1 MALVLGGCVS
11 PPPKVFTPPP
21 SRQMTAGGGRLDVP
35 LSSDVLTLQ
44 PVLTTDETSARVW
57 SLIYLPLLDT
67 DPDNGALR
75 PGLAESYVV
84 SADGKTITFTLRPGF
99 VWSDGEPVTGDDYVY
114 ALDALA
120 RAKKGAGLE
129 DAVAGYREYAIG
141 RSDRIAG
148 LSVSDSGR
156 VIQVSLARTLCNVLQ
171 LLNMPLLPKHSFV
184 HDWQDRV
191 LRSTGSLEQSPL
203 NNAPPASVGPFQFME
218 RTPAFDITLVRND
231 RYYKGP
237 PLLDRVVFHVGADAA
252 SFLRGEVTYAEVFP
266 DEVAR
271 VRGFVGKSAQ
281 LVQVPRP
288 LVYTF
293 IGWNEVSTRAPW
305 LADKRVRQALSYG
318 LDVEGLLQG
327 FPGVGTRVYAHTPSS
342 SWAYGGAGLNAYK
355 YDKTKAK
362 QLLEEAGATMGTDG
376 IYRWRDG
383 RAMRMR
389 IETNNGAVR
398 RAVLDNAVDEY
409 RLIGIAIDPV
419 VEPFAT
425 LMARVKPGNK
435 DVDGFI
441 HGWQLASDPDAYG
454 FWHSGLSTDSYNL
467 VSFANAEVDR
477 AVEAGRNGPDCSDAA
492 RKSAYVT
499 MNRVLN
505 DEAAYTFLFSTDQ
518 LFFVSSRLQD
528 AEFKP
533 YAMWTNIERWR
544 LLP

>member
-1 MALVLGGCVS
+1 M
-11 PPPKVFTPPP
+11 
-21 SRQMTAGGGRLDVP
+21 
-35 LSSDVLTLQ
+35 
-44 PVLTTDETSARVW
+44 
-57 SLIYLPLLDT
+57 
-67 DPDNGALR
+67 
-75 PGLAESYVV
+75 
-84 SADGKTITFTLRPGF
+84 
-99 VWSDGEPVTGDDYVY
+99 
-114 ALDALA
+114 
-120 RAKKGAGLE
+120 
-129 DAVAGYREYAIG
+129 
-141 RSDRIAG
+141 
-148 LSVSDSGR
+148 
-156 VIQVSLARTLCNVLQ
+156 
-171 LLNMPLLPKHSFV
+171 
-184 HDWQDRV
+184 
-191 LRSTGSLEQSPL
+191 
-203 NNAPPASVGPFQFME
+203 
-218 RTPAFDITLVRND
+218 
-231 RYYKGP
+231 
-237 PLLDRVVFHVGADAA
+237 
-252 SFLRGEVTYAEVFP
+252 
-266 DEVAR
+266 
-271 VRGFVGKSAQ
+271 
-281 LVQVPRP
+281 
-288 LVYTF
+288 
-293 IGWNEVSTRAPW
+293 
-305 LADKRVRQALSYG
+305 
-318 LDVEGLLQG
+318 
-327 FPGVGTRVYAHTPSS
+327 GTRVYAHTPSS
-342 SWAYGGAGLNAYK
+342 SWAYDGAGLNAYK

-398 RAVLDNAVDEY
+398 RAVLGNAVDEY

-425 LMARVKPGNK
+425 LIARVKPGNK

-505 DEAAYTFLFSTDQ
+505 DEAAYAFLFSTDQ